1 MSETQIASSRQA
13 NDPRPQYAKAVE
25 ALNAGDWRQAQ
36 RLSMDLVRRV
46 PDHAGVFFVAGVAA
60 RELLQVPLAI
70 QCLGRAVDLNPK
82 RADYAAQLARAL
94 SQASLPRQS
103 IELADKAVA
112 LSPTDALTFDTLGV
126 VYSQAN
132 AYKKAM
138 QMFQRLVELQPNHPN
153 HRFNLATSLI
163 HSGDMAA
170 AECELD
176 ECVRITPAFWKA
188 HLTLAQLRRHTV
200 SDNHLERLGEM
211 LAAAGDDT
219 EARLFLNLAMAKEYE
234 DLEDYA
240 HAFEHLQ
247 AGKSAGGSGRGY
259 TSDHDAGLLQAV
271 EQYFPGP
278 TQEPGISDTS
288 EPIFVFGMPRTGT
301 TLVERIL
308 SSHPDVYAAGE
319 LQGFGVA
326 LKRASGSL
334 TPPLFDLDMIRR
346 AGNINWDRL
355 GREYIGSTR
364 PATGHLPH
372 FVDKLPH
379 NFLFAGYIA
388 NALPDAK
395 LICLRRDPMDTCLS
409 NFRQLF
415 SQNSRAYDYSFDLLD
430 VGRYYVLFDRLM
442 AFWQRQFPGRILDVQ
457 YESVVDDQEANT
469 RRLLDFCGLSWDDAC
484 LDFQNNAAPVATA
497 SAVQVRE
504 PIYRS
509 AIARWKHYGSQL
521 EPLRKLLIDS
531 GIKVSE

>member
-1 MSETQIASSRQA
+1 MSKKQNAPGRQS
-13 NDPRPQYAKAVE
+13 NDPRPQYAEAVE
-25 ALNAGDWRQAQ
+25 ALNAGDWRKAQ
-36 RLSMDLVRRV
+36 TLSMDLVRRV
-46 PDHAGVFFVAGVAA
+46 PDHGGVYFVAGVAA

-103 IELADKAVA
+103 IEVADKAVA
-112 LSPTDALTFDTLGV
+112 LSPTDAMTYDTLGV

-132 AYKKAM
+132 AYEKAM
-138 QMFQRLVELQPNHPN
+138 QMFQRLVELQPGHPN

-170 AECELD
+170 AERELD
-176 ECVRITPAFWKA
+176 ECVRITPGFWKA
-188 HLTLAQLRRHTV
+188 HLTLAQLRKHTA
-200 SDNHLERLGEM
+200 SNNHLERLGEM

-219 EARLFLNLAMAKEYE
+219 EAQLFLNLAMAKEYE
-234 DLEDYA
+234 DLEDYTR
-240 HAFEHLQ
+240 AFEHLQ
-247 AGKSAGGSGRGY
+247 AGKSAGGRGRGY
-259 TSDHDAGLLQAV
+259 TSAHDAGLFGAV
-271 EQYFPGP
+271 EQEFPGP
-278 TQEPGISDTS
+278 RQGDGESDTS

-308 SSHPDVYAAGE
+308 SSHPEVYAAGE

-326 LKRASGSL
+326 LKRASGSI
-334 TPPLFDLDMIRR
+334 TPPLFDMDMIQR
-346 AGNINWDRL
+346 AKNIDWDGL
-355 GREYIGSTR
+355 ATEYIDSTR

-395 LICLRRDPMDTCLS
+395 LICVRRDPMDTCLS

-415 SQNSRAYDYSFDLLD
+415 SENSRGHDYSYDLLD
-430 VGRYYVLFDRLM
+430 VGRYYVQFDRLM
-442 AFWQRQFPGRILDVQ
+442 AFWNRQFPGRILEVK
-457 YESVVDDQEANT
+457 YESVVDDLEANA
-469 RRLLDFCGLSWDDAC
+469 RRLLDSCGLSWDDAC

-509 AIARWKHYGSQL
+509 AIQRWKRYETELG
-521 EPLRKLLIDS
+521 PLRKLLVDS
-531 GIKVSE
+531 GIRVDD